1 MKTPFLMRLRPE
13 TIEQIEEHGVKR
25 DWPRNTRI
33 YRAGE
38 PCTGLYLVR
47 KGLVKLYR
55 AASDGRQQIILVE
68 GAGGALGL
76 VSMIDHGDQAGSADT
91 LKPTTT
97 LFLSHEQ
104 FQHLQTHR
112 ADFREAILMEM
123 ARRFRAAIGLLEAIA
138 LKPVSARVATRV
150 LELASAH
157 DALDGSRSFRLILS
171 QDELAHAL
179 GASRESIA
187 RALAELRT
195 IGIIEQARSEIRVLD
210 AQALFEWSRLA
221 GSEPFTPLP
230 AGP

>member
-13 TIEQIEEHGVKR
+13 TIEEIEQYGVKR
-25 DWPRNTRI
+25 DWPRHTRI

-38 PCTGLYLVR
+38 PCTGLYLIK

-55 AASDGRQQIILVE
+55 AAPDGRQQIILVE

-76 VSMIDHGDQAGSADT
+76 VSMIDRGDQAASADT

-97 LFLSHEQ
+97 LFLSHDQ
-104 FQHLQTHR
+104 FLHLQTQH
-112 ADFREAILMEM
+112 ADFRDGILMEM

-138 LKPVSARVATRV
+138 LKPVSARVATRI

-157 DALDGSRSFRLILS
+157 DALDGSRTFRLLLS

-187 RALAELRT
+187 RALGELRGV
-195 IGIIEQARSEIRVLD
+195 GIIDQTRSEIRVLD

-221 GSEPFTPLP
+221 GAEPSTPLP
-230 AGP
+230 ADL